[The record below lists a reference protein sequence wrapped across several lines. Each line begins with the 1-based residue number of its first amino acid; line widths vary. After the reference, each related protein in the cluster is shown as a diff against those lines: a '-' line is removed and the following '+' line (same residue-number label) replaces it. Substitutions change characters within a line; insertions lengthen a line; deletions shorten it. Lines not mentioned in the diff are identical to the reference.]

1 MNTVQLECFL
11 AVSDNLNF
19 ARAAE
24 QLHITQPAVTHQINS
39 LEAELDV
46 RLFNRTTRTVEL
58 TEAGWNFIGDARN
71 ILNLTHS
78 AKARLAQKAADHE
91 EPFTI
96 GYNSPRELVPLPEII
111 GELVRRHPMLNPV
124 LKFAPTPVLRNH
136 LQDGSIEVYMGF
148 EEEKNMGGST
158 VYSEV
163 ARIPTAC
170 AVSPGHPLS
179 EKAVLRKEDLTN
191 SWKAVVCV
199 PRQNPHAIVE
209 TQQEVLGLRRASE
222 TYFTDMVD
230 GCLTLVKAGLGI
242 TVLPDVVSY
251 RDPSL
256 LYIPVEDGPVHSLG
270 LYHKSTGSS
279 PVLKEYIRLMK
290 KCFETNHSTVYFKH

>member
-11 AVSDNLNF
+11 AVADNLNF
-19 ARAAE
+19 ARAAQ

-39 LEAELDV
+39 LEAELNV

-58 TEAGWNFIGDARN
+58 TETGWNFIGDARN

-78 AKARLAQKAADHE
+78 AKARLAQKAAHHE
-91 EPFTI
+91 ETFAI
-96 GYNSPRELVPLPEII
+96 GYNSSKELVPLPEIL
-111 GELVRRHPMLNPV
+111 GELVRRYPMLRPV
-124 LKFAPTPVLRNH
+124 LKFAPPPVLRNH
-136 LQDGSIEVYMGF
+136 LEDGSVEVYMGF
-148 EEEKNMGGST
+148 EDEKSAAGAAAY
-158 VYSEV
+158 VQI

-170 AVSPGHPLS
+170 VVYPGHSLAQA
-179 EKAVLRKEDLTN
+179 AVLRKEELTN
-191 SWKAVVCV
+191 EWKAVVCV

-209 TQQEVLGLRRASE
+209 TQQEVLGFRRSSE

-230 GCLTLVKAGLGI
+230 GCLTLVKAGLGL
-242 TVLPDVVSY
+242 TVLPDVHAY

-256 LYIPVEDGPVHSLG
+256 VYIPVEDGPVHSLG
-270 LYHKSTGSS
+270 LYYKSAGSS

-290 KCFETNHSTVYFKH
+290 KYFERQ